1 MLGDGTTFVNFG
13 QKPIRGNARCLY
25 EPHHEKKC
33 KLTDQEGSRIGDSEN
48 LFNISSIKLFP
59 FSVHSNDRQIH
70 WPNIPLFAQL
80 KRIFLLSFTRNNIN
94 SLHFSR
100 PPIVSHVRICVF
112 CCFCRSKFI
121 GSNNGKDG
129 DAELNWR
136 SNEDLNVV
144 RVTVCLFVCVQSS
157 LGDIE
162 VKLEFDRMI
171 VISKS

>member
-25 EPHHEKKC
+25 EPHEKKC

-80 KRIFLLSFTRNNIN
+80 KRIFLLSLQEII
-94 SLHFSR
+94 LIHFIFPVLRLSR
-100 PPIVSHVRICVF
+100 MFGFAFSAAFVAANLLEVITARM
-112 CCFCRSKFI
+112 
-121 GSNNGKDG
+121 
-129 DAELNWR
+129 EMLN
-136 SNEDLNVV
+136 
-144 RVTVCLFVCVQSS
+144 
-157 LGDIE
+157 
-162 VKLEFDRMI
+162 
-171 VISKS
+171 